1 MRRAIYDQFSQLI
14 DDADVTLGVPME
26 SRVKKWTSI
35 ENKLERK
42 NLEIESI
49 LSLRDLVEVRAILLF
64 LTDLDKIDELIRS
77 TFEVTSSKDTADRL
91 GEAQFGYQSLHY
103 TIKAPLT
110 WLEIPT
116 MADFG
121 DIQSE
126 VQVRTFAQHIWA
138 TASHKLQ
145 YKNEASVPP
154 PIRRALN
161 RASALLETIDLEFE
175 RVLEKRREYRD
186 IEIPKGIDAAEL
198 NVDILESMLRDRFP
212 EVNGSDGEENYSEL
226 LENLTALSVQTVA
239 DFDTILKDKYA
250 ATMEEER
257 TQLSIVDPET
267 GYIGSSEERHR
278 AGVILHTWGS
288 RGLPLLIILAMK
300 RLST

>member
-1 MRRAIYDQFSQLI
+1 
-14 DDADVTLGVPME
+14 ME
-26 SRVKKWTSI
+26 IRVKKWTSI

-49 LSLRDLVEVRAILLF
+49 LLLRDLVGVRAILLF

-77 TFEVTSSKDTADRL
+77 TFEVPSSENTADRL

-103 TIKAPLT
+103 TIKVPLI

-121 DIQSE
+121 DIQAE
-126 VQVRTFAQHIWA
+126 VQVRTLAQHIWA
-138 TASHKLQ
+138 AASHKLQ

-154 PIRRALN
+154 PIRRAIN

-175 RVLEKRREYRD
+175 RILEKRREYRD
-186 IEIPKGIDAAEL
+186 IEILKGIDAAEL

-212 EVNGSDGEENYSEL
+212 EANRSDGEENYSEL
-226 LENLTALSVQTVA
+226 LENLTALSVHTAA
-239 DFDTILKDKYA
+239 DFDTILKGKYA

-267 GYIGSSEERHR
+267 GYIGSSEERRR
-278 AGVILHTWGS
+278 AGVYFTHVGLARVALAHHFGDEAILNVINKS
-288 RGLPLLIILAMK
+288 
-300 RLST
+300 

>member
-1 MRRAIYDQFSQLI
+1 
-14 DDADVTLGVPME
+14 ME
-26 SRVKKWTSI
+26 IRVKKWTSI

-49 LSLRDLVEVRAILLF
+49 LLLRDLVGVRAILLF

-77 TFEVTSSKDTADRL
+77 TFEVTSSENTADRL

-103 TIKAPLT
+103 TIKVPLI

-121 DIQSE
+121 DIQAE
-126 VQVRTFAQHIWA
+126 VQVRTLAQHIWA
-138 TASHKLQ
+138 AASHKLQ

-154 PIRRALN
+154 PIRRAIN

-175 RVLEKRREYRD
+175 RILEKRREYRD

-212 EVNGSDGEENYSEL
+212 EANRSDGEENYSEL
-226 LENLTALSVQTVA
+226 LENLTALSVHTAA
-239 DFDTILKDKYA
+239 DFDTILKGKYA

-267 GYIGSSEERHR
+267 GYIGSSEERRR
-278 AGVILHTWGS
+278 AGVYFTHVGLARVALAHHFGDEAILNVINKS
-288 RGLPLLIILAMK
+288 
-300 RLST
+300 

>member
-1 MRRAIYDQFSQLI
+1 
-14 DDADVTLGVPME
+14 ME
-26 SRVKKWTSI
+26 IRVKKWTSI

-49 LSLRDLVEVRAILLF
+49 LLLRDLVGVRAILLF

-77 TFEVTSSKDTADRL
+77 TFEVTSSENTADRL

-103 TIKAPLT
+103 TIKVPLI

-121 DIQSE
+121 DIQAE
-126 VQVRTFAQHIWA
+126 VQVRTLAQHIWA
-138 TASHKLQ
+138 AASHKLQ

-154 PIRRALN
+154 PIRRAIN

-175 RVLEKRREYRD
+175 RILEKRREYRD
-186 IEIPKGIDAAEL
+186 IEFPKGIDAAEL

-212 EVNGSDGEENYSEL
+212 EANRSDGEENYSEL
-226 LENLTALSVQTVA
+226 LENLTALSVHTAA
-239 DFDTILKDKYA
+239 DFDTILKGKYA

-257 TQLSIVDPET
+257 TQLSIIDPET
-267 GYIGSSEERHR
+267 GYIGSSEERRR
-278 AGVILHTWGS
+278 AGVYFTHVGLARVALAHHFGGEAILNVINKS
-288 RGLPLLIILAMK
+288 
-300 RLST
+300 

>member
-1 MRRAIYDQFSQLI
+1 
-14 DDADVTLGVPME
+14 ME
-26 SRVKKWTSI
+26 IRVKKWTSI

-42 NLEIESI
+42 NLKIESI
-49 LSLRDLVEVRAILLF
+49 LSLRDLVGVRAILLF

-77 TFEVTSSKDTADRL
+77 TFEVTSSENTADRL

-103 TIKAPLT
+103 TIKVPLI

-121 DIQSE
+121 DIQAE
-126 VQVRTFAQHIWA
+126 VQVRTLAQHIWA
-138 TASHKLQ
+138 AASHKLQ

-154 PIRRALN
+154 PIRRAIN

-175 RVLEKRREYRD
+175 RILEKRREYRD

-212 EVNGSDGEENYSEL
+212 EANRSDGEENYSEL
-226 LENLTALSVQTVA
+226 LENLTALSVHTAA
-239 DFDTILKDKYA
+239 DFDTILKGKYA

-267 GYIGSSEERHR
+267 GYIGSSEERRR
-278 AGVILHTWGS
+278 AGVYFTHVGLARVALAHHFGDEAILNVINKS
-288 RGLPLLIILAMK
+288 
-300 RLST
+300 

>member
-1 MRRAIYDQFSQLI
+1 
-14 DDADVTLGVPME
+14 ME
-26 SRVKKWTSI
+26 IRVKKWTSI

-49 LSLRDLVEVRAILLF
+49 LSLRDLVGVRAILLF

-77 TFEVTSSKDTADRL
+77 TFEVTSTEDTADRL

-103 TIKAPLT
+103 TIKVPLI

-121 DIQSE
+121 DIQAE
-126 VQVRTFAQHIWA
+126 VQVRTLAQHIWA
-138 TASHKLQ
+138 AASHKLQ

-154 PIRRALN
+154 PIRRAIN
-161 RASALLETIDLEFE
+161 RASALLERIDLEFE
-175 RVLEKRREYRD
+175 RILEKRREYRD
-186 IEIPKGIDAAEL
+186 IEIPKGIDATEL

-212 EVNGSDGEENYSEL
+212 EANRSDGEENYSEL

-239 DFDTILKDKYA
+239 DFDTILKGKYA

-278 AGVILHTWGS
+278 AGVYFTHVGLARVALAHHFGDEAILNVINKS
-288 RGLPLLIILAMK
+288 
-300 RLST
+300 

>member
-1 MRRAIYDQFSQLI
+1 
-14 DDADVTLGVPME
+14 ME
-26 SRVKKWTSI
+26 IRVKKWTSI

-49 LSLRDLVEVRAILLF
+49 LSLRDLVGVRAILLF

-77 TFEVTSSKDTADRL
+77 TFEVTSSEDTADRL

-103 TIKAPLT
+103 TIKVPLI

-121 DIQSE
+121 DIQAE
-126 VQVRTFAQHIWA
+126 VQVRTLAQHIWA
-138 TASHKLQ
+138 AASQKLQ

-154 PIRRALN
+154 PIRRAIN
-161 RASALLETIDLEFE
+161 RAFALLETIDLEFE
-175 RVLEKRREYRD
+175 RILEKRREYRD
-186 IEIPKGIDAAEL
+186 IEIPKGIDATEL

-212 EVNGSDGEENYSEL
+212 EANRSDGEENYSEL

-239 DFDTILKDKYA
+239 DFDTILKGKYA

-278 AGVILHTWGS
+278 AGVYFTHVGLARVALAHHFGDEAILNVINKS
-288 RGLPLLIILAMK
+288 
-300 RLST
+300 

>member
-1 MRRAIYDQFSQLI
+1 
-14 DDADVTLGVPME
+14 ME
-26 SRVKKWTSI
+26 IRVKKWTSI

-49 LSLRDLVEVRAILLF
+49 LLLRDLVGVRAILLF

-77 TFEVTSSKDTADRL
+77 TFEVTSTEDTADRL

-103 TIKAPLT
+103 TIKVPLI

-121 DIQSE
+121 DIQAE
-126 VQVRTFAQHIWA
+126 VQVRTLAQHIWA
-138 TASHKLQ
+138 AASHKLQ

-154 PIRRALN
+154 PIRRAIN
-161 RASALLETIDLEFE
+161 RASALLERIDLEFE
-175 RVLEKRREYRD
+175 RILEKRREYRD

-212 EVNGSDGEENYSEL
+212 EANRSDGEENYSEL

-239 DFDTILKDKYA
+239 DFDTILKGKYA

-278 AGVILHTWGS
+278 AGVYFTHVGLARVALAHHFGDEAILNVINKS
-288 RGLPLLIILAMK
+288 
-300 RLST
+300 

>member
-1 MRRAIYDQFSQLI
+1 
-14 DDADVTLGVPME
+14 ME
-26 SRVKKWTSI
+26 IRVKKWTSI

-49 LSLRDLVEVRAILLF
+49 LLLRDLVGVRAILLF

-77 TFEVTSSKDTADRL
+77 TFEVTSSEDTADRL

-103 TIKAPLT
+103 TIKVPLI

-121 DIQSE
+121 DIQAE
-126 VQVRTFAQHIWA
+126 VQVRTLAQHIWA
-138 TASHKLQ
+138 AASHKLQ

-154 PIRRALN
+154 PIRRAIN

-175 RVLEKRREYRD
+175 RILEKRREYRD

-212 EVNGSDGEENYSEL
+212 EANRSDGEENYSEL

-239 DFDTILKDKYA
+239 DFDTILKGKYA

-278 AGVILHTWGS
+278 AGVYFTHV
-288 RGLPLLIILAMK
+288 GLARVALAHHFGDEATLNVINK
-300 RLST
+300 S

>member
-1 MRRAIYDQFSQLI
+1 
-14 DDADVTLGVPME
+14 ME
-26 SRVKKWTSI
+26 IRVKKWTSI

-49 LSLRDLVEVRAILLF
+49 LSLRDLVGVRAILLF

-77 TFEVTSSKDTADRL
+77 TFEVTSTEDTADRL

-103 TIKAPLT
+103 TIKVPLI

-121 DIQSE
+121 DIQAE
-126 VQVRTFAQHIWA
+126 VQVRTLAQHIWA
-138 TASHKLQ
+138 AASHKLQ

-154 PIRRALN
+154 PIRRAIN
-161 RASALLETIDLEFE
+161 RASALLERIDLEFE
-175 RVLEKRREYRD
+175 TILEKRREYRD

-212 EVNGSDGEENYSEL
+212 EANRSDGEENYSEL

-239 DFDTILKDKYA
+239 DFDTILKGKYA

-278 AGVILHTWGS
+278 AGVYFTHVGLARVALAHHFGNEAILNVINKS
-288 RGLPLLIILAMK
+288 
-300 RLST
+300 

>member
-1 MRRAIYDQFSQLI
+1 
-14 DDADVTLGVPME
+14 ME
-26 SRVKKWTSI
+26 IRVKKWTSI

-49 LSLRDLVEVRAILLF
+49 LLLRDLVGVRAILLF

-77 TFEVTSSKDTADRL
+77 TFEVTSSENTADRL

-103 TIKAPLT
+103 TIKVPLI

-121 DIQSE
+121 DIQAE
-126 VQVRTFAQHIWA
+126 VQVRTLAQHIWA
-138 TASHKLQ
+138 AASHKLQ

-154 PIRRALN
+154 PIRRAIN

-175 RVLEKRREYRD
+175 RILEKRREYRD

-212 EVNGSDGEENYSEL
+212 EANRSDGEENYSEL
-226 LENLTALSVQTVA
+226 LENLTALSVHTAA
-239 DFDTILKDKYA
+239 DFDTILKGKYA

-278 AGVILHTWGS
+278 AGVYFTHVGLARVALAHHFGDEAILNVINKS
-288 RGLPLLIILAMK
+288 
-300 RLST
+300 

>member
-1 MRRAIYDQFSQLI
+1 
-14 DDADVTLGVPME
+14 ME
-26 SRVKKWTSI
+26 IRVKKWTSI

-49 LSLRDLVEVRAILLF
+49 LLLQDLVGVRAILLF

-77 TFEVTSSKDTADRL
+77 TFEVTSSENTADRL

-103 TIKAPLT
+103 TIKVPLI

-121 DIQSE
+121 DIQAE
-126 VQVRTFAQHIWA
+126 VQVRTLAQHIWA
-138 TASHKLQ
+138 AASHKLQ

-154 PIRRALN
+154 PIRRAIN

-175 RVLEKRREYRD
+175 RILEKRREYRD
-186 IEIPKGIDAAEL
+186 IEILKGIDAAEL

-212 EVNGSDGEENYSEL
+212 EANRSDGEENYSEL
-226 LENLTALSVQTVA
+226 LENLTALSVHTAA
-239 DFDTILKDKYA
+239 DFDTILKGKYA

-267 GYIGSSEERHR
+267 GYIGSSEERRR
-278 AGVILHTWGS
+278 AGVYFTHVGLARVALAHHFGDEAILNVINKS
-288 RGLPLLIILAMK
+288 
-300 RLST
+300 

>member
-1 MRRAIYDQFSQLI
+1 
-14 DDADVTLGVPME
+14 ME
-26 SRVKKWTSI
+26 IRVKKWTSI

-49 LSLRDLVEVRAILLF
+49 LLLRDLVGVRAILLF

-77 TFEVTSSKDTADRL
+77 TFEVTSSENTADRL

-103 TIKAPLT
+103 TIKVPLI

-121 DIQSE
+121 DIQAE
-126 VQVRTFAQHIWA
+126 VQVRTLAQHIWA
-138 TASHKLQ
+138 AASHKLQ

-154 PIRRALN
+154 PIRRAIN

-175 RVLEKRREYRD
+175 RILEKRREYRD
-186 IEIPKGIDAAEL
+186 IEILKGIDAAEL

-212 EVNGSDGEENYSEL
+212 EANRSDGEENYSEL
-226 LENLTALSVQTVA
+226 LENLTALSVHTAA
-239 DFDTILKDKYA
+239 DFDTILKGKYA

-267 GYIGSSEERHR
+267 GYIGSSEERRR
-278 AGVILHTWGS
+278 AGVYFTHVGLARVALAHHFGGEAILNVINKS
-288 RGLPLLIILAMK
+288 
-300 RLST
+300 

>member
-1 MRRAIYDQFSQLI
+1 
-14 DDADVTLGVPME
+14 ME
-26 SRVKKWTSI
+26 IRVKKWTSI

-49 LSLRDLVEVRAILLF
+49 LLLRDLVGVRAILLF

-77 TFEVTSSKDTADRL
+77 TFEVTSSENTADRL

-103 TIKAPLT
+103 TIKVPLI

-121 DIQSE
+121 DIQAE
-126 VQVRTFAQHIWA
+126 VQVRTLAQHIWA
-138 TASHKLQ
+138 AASHKLQ

-154 PIRRALN
+154 PIRRAIN
-161 RASALLETIDLEFE
+161 RASALLERIDLEFE
-175 RVLEKRREYRD
+175 TILEKRREYRD

-212 EVNGSDGEENYSEL
+212 EANRSDGEENYSEL

-239 DFDTILKDKYA
+239 DFDTILKGKYA

-278 AGVILHTWGS
+278 AGVYFTHVGLARVALAHHFGNEAILNVINKS
-288 RGLPLLIILAMK
+288 
-300 RLST
+300 

>member
-1 MRRAIYDQFSQLI
+1 
-14 DDADVTLGVPME
+14 ME
-26 SRVKKWTSI
+26 IRVKKWTSI

-49 LSLRDLVEVRAILLF
+49 LLLRDLVGVRAILLF

-77 TFEVTSSKDTADRL
+77 TFEVTSSENTADRL

-103 TIKAPLT
+103 TIKVPLI

-121 DIQSE
+121 DIQAE
-126 VQVRTFAQHIWA
+126 VQVRTLAQHIWA
-138 TASHKLQ
+138 AASHKLQ

-154 PIRRALN
+154 PIRRAIN
-161 RASALLETIDLEFE
+161 RAFALLETIDLEFE
-175 RVLEKRREYRD
+175 RILEKRREYRD

-212 EVNGSDGEENYSEL
+212 EANRSDGEENYSEL

-239 DFDTILKDKYA
+239 DFDTILKGKYA

-278 AGVILHTWGS
+278 AGVYFTHVGLARVALAHHFGDEAILNVINKS
-288 RGLPLLIILAMK
+288 
-300 RLST
+300 

>member
-1 MRRAIYDQFSQLI
+1 
-14 DDADVTLGVPME
+14 ME
-26 SRVKKWTSI
+26 IRVKKWTSI

-49 LSLRDLVEVRAILLF
+49 LLLRDLVGVRAILLF

-77 TFEVTSSKDTADRL
+77 TFEVPSSENTADRL

-103 TIKAPLT
+103 TIKVPLI

-121 DIQSE
+121 DIQAE
-126 VQVRTFAQHIWA
+126 VQVRTLAQHIWA
-138 TASHKLQ
+138 AASHKLQ

-154 PIRRALN
+154 PIRRAIN

-175 RVLEKRREYRD
+175 RILEKRREYRD
-186 IEIPKGIDAAEL
+186 IEILKGIDAAEL

-212 EVNGSDGEENYSEL
+212 EANRSDGEENYSEL
-226 LENLTALSVQTVA
+226 LENLTALSVHTAA
-239 DFDTILKDKYA
+239 DFDTILKGKYA

-267 GYIGSSEERHR
+267 GSIGSSEERHR
-278 AGVILHTWGS
+278 AGVYFTHVGLARVALAHHFGDEAILNVINKS
-288 RGLPLLIILAMK
+288 
-300 RLST
+300 

>member
-1 MRRAIYDQFSQLI
+1 
-14 DDADVTLGVPME
+14 ME
-26 SRVKKWTSI
+26 IRVKKWTSI

-49 LSLRDLVEVRAILLF
+49 LSLRDLVGVRAILLF

-77 TFEVTSSKDTADRL
+77 TFEVTSTEDTADRL

-103 TIKAPLT
+103 TIKVPLI

-121 DIQSE
+121 DIQAE
-126 VQVRTFAQHIWA
+126 VQVRTLAQHIWA
-138 TASHKLQ
+138 AASHKLQ

-154 PIRRALN
+154 PIRRAIN

-175 RVLEKRREYRD
+175 RILEKRREYRD
-186 IEIPKGIDAAEL
+186 IEIPKGIDATEL

-212 EVNGSDGEENYSEL
+212 EANRSDGEENYSEL

-239 DFDTILKDKYA
+239 DFDTILKGKYA

-278 AGVILHTWGS
+278 AGVYFTHVGLARVALAHHFGDEAILNVINKS
-288 RGLPLLIILAMK
+288 
-300 RLST
+300 

>member
-1 MRRAIYDQFSQLI
+1 
-14 DDADVTLGVPME
+14 ME
-26 SRVKKWTSI
+26 IRVKKWTSI

-49 LSLRDLVEVRAILLF
+49 LLLRDLVGVRAILLF

-77 TFEVTSSKDTADRL
+77 TFEVTSSENTADRL

-103 TIKAPLT
+103 TIKVPLI

-121 DIQSE
+121 DIQAE
-126 VQVRTFAQHIWA
+126 VQVRTLAQHIWA
-138 TASHKLQ
+138 AASHKLQ

-154 PIRRALN
+154 PIRRAIN
-161 RASALLETIDLEFE
+161 RASALLERIDLEFE
-175 RVLEKRREYRD
+175 RILEKRREYRD
-186 IEIPKGIDAAEL
+186 IEIPKGIDATEL

-212 EVNGSDGEENYSEL
+212 EANRSDGEENYSEL

-239 DFDTILKDKYA
+239 DFDTILKGKYA

-278 AGVILHTWGS
+278 AGVYFTHVGLARVALAHHFGDEAILNVINKS
-288 RGLPLLIILAMK
+288 
-300 RLST
+300 

>member
-1 MRRAIYDQFSQLI
+1 
-14 DDADVTLGVPME
+14 ME
-26 SRVKKWTSI
+26 IRVKKWTSI

-49 LSLRDLVEVRAILLF
+49 LLLRDLVGVRAILLF

-77 TFEVTSSKDTADRL
+77 TFEVTSTEDTADRL

-103 TIKAPLT
+103 TIKVPLI

-121 DIQSE
+121 DIQAE
-126 VQVRTFAQHIWA
+126 VQVRTLAQHIWA
-138 TASHKLQ
+138 AASHKLQ

-154 PIRRALN
+154 PIRRAIN

-175 RVLEKRREYRD
+175 RILEKRREYRD
-186 IEIPKGIDAAEL
+186 IEIPKGIDATEL

-212 EVNGSDGEENYSEL
+212 EANRSDGEENYSEL

-239 DFDTILKDKYA
+239 DFDTILKGKYA

-278 AGVILHTWGS
+278 AGVYFTHVGLARVALAHHFGDEAILNVINKS
-288 RGLPLLIILAMK
+288 
-300 RLST
+300 

>member
-1 MRRAIYDQFSQLI
+1 
-14 DDADVTLGVPME
+14 ME
-26 SRVKKWTSI
+26 IRVKKWTSI

-49 LSLRDLVEVRAILLF
+49 LLLRDLVGVRAILLF

-77 TFEVTSSKDTADRL
+77 TFEVTSSEDTADRL

-103 TIKAPLT
+103 TIKVPLI

-121 DIQSE
+121 DIQAE
-126 VQVRTFAQHIWA
+126 VQVRTLAQHIWA
-138 TASHKLQ
+138 AASHKLQ

-154 PIRRALN
+154 PIRRAIN
-161 RASALLETIDLEFE
+161 RAFALLENIDLEFK
-175 RVLEKRREYRD
+175 RILEKRREYRD

-212 EVNGSDGEENYSEL
+212 EANRSDGEENYSEL

-239 DFDTILKDKYA
+239 DFDTILKGKYA

-278 AGVILHTWGS
+278 AGVYFTHVGLARVALAHHFGDEAILNVINKS
-288 RGLPLLIILAMK
+288 
-300 RLST
+300 

>member
-1 MRRAIYDQFSQLI
+1 
-14 DDADVTLGVPME
+14 ME
-26 SRVKKWTSI
+26 IRVKKWTSI

-49 LSLRDLVEVRAILLF
+49 LLLRDLVGVRAILLF

-77 TFEVTSSKDTADRL
+77 TFEVTSTEDTADRL

-103 TIKAPLT
+103 TIKVPLI

-121 DIQSE
+121 DIQAE
-126 VQVRTFAQHIWA
+126 VQVRTLAQHIWA
-138 TASHKLQ
+138 AASHKLQ

-154 PIRRALN
+154 PIRRAIN

-175 RVLEKRREYRD
+175 RILEKRREYRD

-212 EVNGSDGEENYSEL
+212 EANRSDGEENYSEL

-239 DFDTILKDKYA
+239 DFDTILKGKYA

-267 GYIGSSEERHR
+267 GYIGSSEERRR
-278 AGVILHTWGS
+278 AGVYFTHVGLARVALAHHFGDEAILNVINKS
-288 RGLPLLIILAMK
+288 
-300 RLST
+300 

>member
-1 MRRAIYDQFSQLI
+1 
-14 DDADVTLGVPME
+14 ME
-26 SRVKKWTSI
+26 IRVKKWTSI

-49 LSLRDLVEVRAILLF
+49 LLLRDLVGVRAILLF

-77 TFEVTSSKDTADRL
+77 TFEVTSSENTADRL

-103 TIKAPLT
+103 TIKVPLI

-121 DIQSE
+121 DIQAE
-126 VQVRTFAQHIWA
+126 VQVRTLAQHIWA
-138 TASHKLQ
+138 AASHKLQ

-154 PIRRALN
+154 PIRRAIN

-175 RVLEKRREYRD
+175 RILEKRREYRD

-212 EVNGSDGEENYSEL
+212 EANRSDGEENYSEL
-226 LENLTALSVQTVA
+226 LENLTALSVHTAA
-239 DFDTILKDKYA
+239 DFDTILKGKYA

-267 GYIGSSEERHR
+267 GYIGSSEERRR
-278 AGVILHTWGS
+278 AGVYFTHVGLARVALAHHFGGEAILNVINKS
-288 RGLPLLIILAMK
+288 
-300 RLST
+300 

>member
-1 MRRAIYDQFSQLI
+1 
-14 DDADVTLGVPME
+14 ME
-26 SRVKKWTSI
+26 IRVKKWTSI

-49 LSLRDLVEVRAILLF
+49 LLLRDLVGVRAILLF

-77 TFEVTSSKDTADRL
+77 TFEVTSSEDTADRL

-103 TIKAPLT
+103 TIKVPLI

-121 DIQSE
+121 DIQAE
-126 VQVRTFAQHIWA
+126 VQVRTLAQHIWA
-138 TASHKLQ
+138 AASHKLQ

-154 PIRRALN
+154 PIRRAIN

-175 RVLEKRREYRD
+175 RILEKRREYRD
-186 IEIPKGIDAAEL
+186 IEIPNGIDAAEL

-212 EVNGSDGEENYSEL
+212 EANRSDGEENYSEL

-239 DFDTILKDKYA
+239 DFDTILKGKYA

-278 AGVILHTWGS
+278 AGVYFTHVGLARVALAHHFGDEAILNVNNKS
-288 RGLPLLIILAMK
+288 
-300 RLST
+300 

>member
-1 MRRAIYDQFSQLI
+1 M
-14 DDADVTLGVPME
+14 
-26 SRVKKWTSI
+26 
-35 ENKLERK
+35 LEQYYC
-42 NLEIESI
+42 
-49 LSLRDLVEVRAILLF
+49 F

-77 TFEVTSSKDTADRL
+77 TFEVTSSEDTADRL

-103 TIKAPLT
+103 TIKVPLI

-121 DIQSE
+121 DIQAE
-126 VQVRTFAQHIWA
+126 VQVRTLAQHIWA
-138 TASHKLQ
+138 AASQKLQ

-154 PIRRALN
+154 PIRRAIN
-161 RASALLETIDLEFE
+161 RAFALLETIDLEFE
-175 RVLEKRREYRD
+175 RILEKRREYRD

-212 EVNGSDGEENYSEL
+212 EANRSDGEENYSEL

-239 DFDTILKDKYA
+239 DFDTILKGKYA

-267 GYIGSSEERHR
+267 DYIGSSEERHR
-278 AGVILHTWGS
+278 AGVYFTHVGLARVALAHHFGDEAILNVINKS
-288 RGLPLLIILAMK
+288 
-300 RLST
+300 

>member
-1 MRRAIYDQFSQLI
+1 
-14 DDADVTLGVPME
+14 ME
-26 SRVKKWTSI
+26 IRVKKWTSI

-49 LSLRDLVEVRAILLF
+49 LLLRDLVGVRAILLF

-77 TFEVTSSKDTADRL
+77 TFEVTSSEDTADRL

-103 TIKAPLT
+103 TIKVPLI

-121 DIQSE
+121 DIQAE
-126 VQVRTFAQHIWA
+126 VQVRTLAQHIWA
-138 TASHKLQ
+138 AASHKLQ

-154 PIRRALN
+154 PIRRAIN
-161 RASALLETIDLEFE
+161 RASALLERIDLEFE
-175 RVLEKRREYRD
+175 RILEKRREYRD

-212 EVNGSDGEENYSEL
+212 EANRSDGEENYSEL

-239 DFDTILKDKYA
+239 DFDTILKGKYA

-267 GYIGSSEERHR
+267 GYIGSSEERRR
-278 AGVILHTWGS
+278 AGVYFTHVGLARVALAHHFGDEAILNVINKS
-288 RGLPLLIILAMK
+288 
-300 RLST
+300 

>member
-1 MRRAIYDQFSQLI
+1 
-14 DDADVTLGVPME
+14 ME
-26 SRVKKWTSI
+26 IRVKKWTSI

-49 LSLRDLVEVRAILLF
+49 LSLRDLVGVRAILLF

-77 TFEVTSSKDTADRL
+77 TFEVTSSEDTADRL

-103 TIKAPLT
+103 TNKVPLI

-116 MADFG
+116 MADFR
-121 DIQSE
+121 DIQAE
-126 VQVRTFAQHIWA
+126 VQVRTLAQHIWA
-138 TASHKLQ
+138 AASHKLQ

-154 PIRRALN
+154 PIRRAIN
-161 RASALLETIDLEFE
+161 RAFALLENIDLEFK
-175 RVLEKRREYRD
+175 RILEKRREYRD
-186 IEIPKGIDAAEL
+186 IEIPKGIYAAEL

-212 EVNGSDGEENYSEL
+212 EANRSDSEENYSEL
-226 LENLTALSVQTVA
+226 LENLTALSVHTAA
-239 DFDTILKDKYA
+239 DFDTILKGKYA

-278 AGVILHTWGS
+278 AGVYFTHVGLARVALAHHFGDEAILNVINKS
-288 RGLPLLIILAMK
+288 
-300 RLST
+300 

>member
-1 MRRAIYDQFSQLI
+1 
-14 DDADVTLGVPME
+14 
-26 SRVKKWTSI
+26 
-35 ENKLERK
+35 LERK

-49 LSLRDLVEVRAILLF
+49 LSLPDLVGVRAILFF
-64 LTDLDKIDELIRS
+64 LTDLDKIDELIQS
-77 TFEVTSSKDTADRL
+77 TFEVTSSEDTADRL

-103 TIKAPLT
+103 TIKVPLI

-121 DIQSE
+121 DIQAE
-126 VQVRTFAQHIWA
+126 VQVRTLAQHIWA
-138 TASHKLQ
+138 AASHKLQ

-154 PIRRALN
+154 PIRRAIN

-175 RVLEKRREYRD
+175 RALEKRREYRD
-186 IEIPKGIDAAEL
+186 IEIPKGIDAAKL
-198 NVDILESMLRDRFP
+198 NVDILVSMLRDRFP
-212 EVNGSDGEENYSEL
+212 EANRSDGEENYSEL

-239 DFDTILKDKYA
+239 DFDTILTGKYA

-278 AGVILHTWGS
+278 AGVYFTHV
-288 RGLPLLIILAMK
+288 GLARVALAHHFGDEATLNVIK
-300 RLST
+300 KS

>member
-1 MRRAIYDQFSQLI
+1 
-14 DDADVTLGVPME
+14 ME
-26 SRVKKWTSI
+26 IRVKKWTSI

-49 LSLRDLVEVRAILLF
+49 LLLRDLVGVRAILLF

-77 TFEVTSSKDTADRL
+77 TFEVTSSEDTADRL

-103 TIKAPLT
+103 TIKVPLI

-121 DIQSE
+121 DIQAE
-126 VQVRTFAQHIWA
+126 VQVRTLAQHIWA
-138 TASHKLQ
+138 AASHKLQ

-154 PIRRALN
+154 PIRRAIN

-175 RVLEKRREYRD
+175 RILEKRREYRD

-212 EVNGSDGEENYSEL
+212 EANRSDGEENYSEL

-239 DFDTILKDKYA
+239 DFDTILKGKYA

-278 AGVILHTWGS
+278 AGVYFTHVGLARVALAHHFGDEAILNVINKS
-288 RGLPLLIILAMK
+288 
-300 RLST
+300 

>member
-1 MRRAIYDQFSQLI
+1 
-14 DDADVTLGVPME
+14 ME
-26 SRVKKWTSI
+26 IRVKKWTSI

-49 LSLRDLVEVRAILLF
+49 LLLRDLVGVRAILLF

-77 TFEVTSSKDTADRL
+77 TFEVTSSENTADRL

-103 TIKAPLT
+103 TIKVPLI

-121 DIQSE
+121 DIQAE
-126 VQVRTFAQHIWA
+126 VQVRTLAQHIWA
-138 TASHKLQ
+138 AASHKLQ

-154 PIRRALN
+154 PIRRAIN
-161 RASALLETIDLEFE
+161 RASALLERIDLEFE
-175 RVLEKRREYRD
+175 RILEKRREYRD
-186 IEIPKGIDAAEL
+186 IEIPKGIDATEL

-212 EVNGSDGEENYSEL
+212 EANRSDGEENYSEL

-239 DFDTILKDKYA
+239 DFDTILKGKYA

-267 GYIGSSEERHR
+267 GYIGSSEERRR
-278 AGVILHTWGS
+278 AGVYFTHVGLARVALAHHFGDEAILNVINKS
-288 RGLPLLIILAMK
+288 
-300 RLST
+300 

>member
-1 MRRAIYDQFSQLI
+1 
-14 DDADVTLGVPME
+14 ME
-26 SRVKKWTSI
+26 IRVKKWTSI

-49 LSLRDLVEVRAILLF
+49 LLLQDLVGVRAILLF

-77 TFEVTSSKDTADRL
+77 TFEVTSSEDTADRL

-103 TIKAPLT
+103 TIKVPLI

-121 DIQSE
+121 DIQAE
-126 VQVRTFAQHIWA
+126 VQVRTLAQHIWA
-138 TASHKLQ
+138 AASHKLQ

-154 PIRRALN
+154 PIRRAIN

-175 RVLEKRREYRD
+175 RILEKRREYRD
-186 IEIPKGIDAAEL
+186 IEFPKGIDAAEL

-212 EVNGSDGEENYSEL
+212 EANRSDGEENYSEL
-226 LENLTALSVQTVA
+226 LENLTALSVHTAA
-239 DFDTILKDKYA
+239 DFDTILKGKYA

-278 AGVILHTWGS
+278 AGVYFTHVGLARVALAHHFGDEAILNVINKS
-288 RGLPLLIILAMK
+288 
-300 RLST
+300 

>member
-1 MRRAIYDQFSQLI
+1 
-14 DDADVTLGVPME
+14 ME
-26 SRVKKWTSI
+26 IRVKKWTSI

-49 LSLRDLVEVRAILLF
+49 LSLRDLVGVRAILLF

-77 TFEVTSSKDTADRL
+77 TFEVTSSEDTADRL

-103 TIKAPLT
+103 TIKVPLI

-121 DIQSE
+121 DIQAE
-126 VQVRTFAQHIWA
+126 VQVRVLAQHIWA
-138 TASHKLQ
+138 AASHKLQ

-154 PIRRALN
+154 PIRRAIN

-175 RVLEKRREYRD
+175 RILEKRREYRD

-212 EVNGSDGEENYSEL
+212 EANRSDGEENYSEL

-239 DFDTILKDKYA
+239 DFDTILKGKYA

-267 GYIGSSEERHR
+267 GYIGSSEERRR
-278 AGVILHTWGS
+278 AGVYFTHVGLARVALAHHFGDEAILNVINKS
-288 RGLPLLIILAMK
+288 
-300 RLST
+300 